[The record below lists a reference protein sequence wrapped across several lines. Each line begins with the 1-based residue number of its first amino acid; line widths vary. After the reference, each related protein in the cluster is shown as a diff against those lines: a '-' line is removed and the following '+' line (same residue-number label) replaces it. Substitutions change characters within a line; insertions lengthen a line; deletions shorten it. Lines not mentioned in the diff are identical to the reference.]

1 MKLAFEF
8 GKQFHCSYSGVDE
21 QISREITDLSTEIL
35 LNGSPVTFQS
45 NKSAPLDP
53 RIFILEILIFACHF
67 SDLPLKWSTFSD
79 YFPINRLVVWK
90 TVAGLQMCLKQ
101 ALRDSKQL
109 LWWSLT
115 KDFHENDKLEVKLR

>member
-1 MKLAFEF
+1 M
-8 GKQFHCSYSGVDE
+8 
-21 QISREITDLSTEIL
+21 
-35 LNGSPVTFQS
+35 
-45 NKSAPLDP
+45 
-53 RIFILEILIFACHF
+53 EILIFACHF

-79 YFPINRLVVWK
+79 YFPTNRLVVWK
-90 TVAGLQMCLKQ
+90 TVAGLQTCLKQ